1 MASEACPAKA
11 AGGLRLIAADARQAL
26 RTRRF
31 LMAAGTSL
39 LLPVV
44 LAASA
49 WFGVV
54 EFQVAGLAAALIC
67 LLIAVYYA
75 IIRSG
80 LNLRF
85 GDPSLT
91 GEMILTAI
99 LCIACVGY
107 YAGE

>member
-26 RTRRF
+26 RTQRF

-44 LAASA
+44 LAAAA

-54 EFQVAGLAAALIC
+54 EFRVAGLAAGLIGLGVGGYYG
-67 LLIAVYYA
+67 LL
-75 IIRSG
+75 RKR
-80 LNLRF
+80 LNPRF
-85 GDPSLT
+85 RDPSLT
-91 GEMILTAI
+91 RGRILSAI
-99 LCIACVGY
+99 LCIAFLG
-107 YAGE
+107 